1 MSSYRNKRPLKLILW
16 SSQCK
21 FWSVKPSTSP
31 FLWPNLGKT
40 EKNQIRKI
48 CTAAPSQLKAIAEKQ
63 GQHVEWL
70 PLIIILMNI
79 GNNYHFQWILIQCTN
94 SYLQPP
100 FRGANTS
107 SAPCSMLLPPWSTTA
122 SPNFEVV
129 YFLRLPRKKA
139 EEEGCLSWVGSVAPN
154 PCKTIIN
161 SQRKLNSTWKKTRQI
176 KKHHVILHIIVP
188 FRSSSTR

>member
-1 MSSYRNKRPLKLILW
+1 MSSYRNKQPIKLILW

-79 GNNYHFQWILIQCTN
+79 GNNYYFQWILIQCTN

-107 SAPCSMLLPPWSTTA
+107 SAPCSNTSRRLCTKQKISGFRPLTWLSLSPLRVEISKHFLLYVS
-122 SPNFEVV
+122 
-129 YFLRLPRKKA
+129 
-139 EEEGCLSWVGSVAPN
+139 
-154 PCKTIIN
+154 
-161 SQRKLNSTWKKTRQI
+161 
-176 KKHHVILHIIVP
+176 
-188 FRSSSTR
+188 

>member
-79 GNNYHFQWILIQCTN
+79 GNNYYFQWILIQCTN

-107 SAPCSMLLPPWSTTA
+107 SAPCTKYIRWLYESSLTAEQEFVPPHASWSLEAWVNQFWPNQPFSPSFWIFLGIKLL
-122 SPNFEVV
+122 
-129 YFLRLPRKKA
+129 
-139 EEEGCLSWVGSVAPN
+139 
-154 PCKTIIN
+154 
-161 SQRKLNSTWKKTRQI
+161 
-176 KKHHVILHIIVP
+176 
-188 FRSSSTR
+188 